1 MKVPKREIPDSAMNR
16 KDCEHM
22 SMAENQLEL
31 LPEQMESVVGG
42 LAVLGVYRLGFH
54 YKEESLRFFQSCVGK
69 DVYLKAINSDAGRTH
84 PYAVARA
91 ILNQA
96 DWEKYVWIEEHGSL
110 DGFPK

>member
-1 MKVPKREIPDSAMNR
+1 MTESIDRI
-16 KDCEHM
+16 
-22 SMAENQLEL
+22 EL
-31 LPEQMESVVGG
+31 NPEQMETAAGHT
-42 LAVLGVYRLGFH
+42 LGIYRPGFRH
-54 YKEESLRFFQSCVGK
+54 KQESLRFFRACVG
-69 DVYLKAINSDAGRTH
+69 DEMYEKAMSSDAGQTH

>member
-1 MKVPKREIPDSAMNR
+1 MKR

-22 SMAENQLEL
+22 SMAETQLEL
-31 LPEQMESVVGG
+31 LPEQLEMVIGG
-42 LAVLGVYRLGFH
+42 APTLGVYRSGFR
-54 YKEESLRFFQSCVGK
+54 YKEESLRFFRSCVGN
-69 DVYLKAINSDAGRTH
+69 DVYLKAINSDAGQTH